1 MLKKTGML
9 FKKKSLFQIHEILVA
24 SSETENRLSRKIDSL
39 LNRKFRD
46 EAETCLGLGES
57 EFMECWDTRFETG
70 DFKGILWCAA
80 INQRLKNESKI
91 KIFGDIHMA
100 THCNSEQRGKLNR
113 TLSMQHEK
121 MTGIR
126 RKMIE
131 AGRGR
136 EIQKIIKAVPDP
148 DMKRCNASCPSFNL
162 CKKRILMI
170 GGFTRMKPF
179 YRQLI
184 EGSGGVFEYHDG
196 YMKKGVRSL
205 KSRFRRADIVLCAIS
220 CNSHAACSTV
230 KKLGKKHKKSVHML
244 DRFSLSAVSH
254 VIRTEGN
261 EGLGI
266 SA

>member
-1 MLKKTGML
+1 
-9 FKKKSLFQIHEILVA
+9 
-24 SSETENRLSRKIDSL
+24 
-39 LNRKFRD
+39 
-46 EAETCLGLGES
+46 
-57 EFMECWDTRFETG
+57 
-70 DFKGILWCAA
+70 
-80 INQRLKNESKI
+80 
-91 KIFGDIHMA
+91 
-100 THCNSEQRGKLNR
+100 
-113 TLSMQHEK
+113 
-121 MTGIR
+121 
-126 RKMIE
+126 
-131 AGRGR
+131 
-136 EIQKIIKAVPDP
+136 
-148 DMKRCNASCPSFNL
+148 
-162 CKKRILMI
+162 MI